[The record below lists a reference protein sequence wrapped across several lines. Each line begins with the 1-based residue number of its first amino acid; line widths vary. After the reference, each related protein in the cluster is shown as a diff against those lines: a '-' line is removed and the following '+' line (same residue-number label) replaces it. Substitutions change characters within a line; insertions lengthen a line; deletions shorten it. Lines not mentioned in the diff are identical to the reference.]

1 MRLHSTYSDFYFQL
15 FKKALEVLLVN
26 EPDVGHD
33 RSKLERS
40 LARWSVRWPSRLQC
54 LV

>member
-1 MRLHSTYSDFYFQL
+1 L
-15 FKKALEVLLVN
+15 FKKVLLVN

-40 LARWSVRWPSRLQC
+40 SAIWSVRWTSRLQC
-54 LV
+54 LVWWHKMCSELTWHV